1 MMPTP
6 RLSTLLAGLTD
17 APLVDDPEIRGIT
30 LDSRAVQHGWLFI
43 AVPGA
48 RADGRAYLAGAYAR
62 GAAAAVYET
71 KGDVKGLTSA
81 AGAGSAGAAF
91 APEARYTNA
100 IGIKNLREHVG
111 VIADRFYGTPSR
123 KLKVVGVTG
132 TNGKTTTTHLLA
144 QVLDRPTARCGL
156 IGTLGSGFPGRLDA
170 SLNTTPDAVS
180 VHGLLAKFVDTGA
193 TTVCM
198 EVSSHAL
205 DQARVAGVAFDI
217 AVFTNLTRDHLDYH
231 GDMHSYAAAK
241 ARLFDFPDLEAAVI
255 NQDDAFGRELIE
267 RTRSHAAVLSFG
279 LHGGDVQAR
288 AVQPSVAG
296 LALTIVTP
304 HGEASLRSPL
314 LGRFNA
320 ANLLAVLAVLLV
332 TGMPLAEAAARL
344 ALAQPVAGRM
354 ERFGGGAG
362 QPLVVVDYAHTPD
375 ALEKVLQALREHTSA
390 RLVCV
395 FGCGGDRDRG
405 KRPLMGRIAE
415 QFADVV
421 ILTNDNPR
429 HEDPASIINE
439 IATGMQTTPSAVPDR
454 TQAIRAALSEAR
466 SGDIVLV
473 AGKGHEDYQQFGDRR
488 LAYSD
493 RDTVRVLLGEAA

>member
-1 MMPTP
+1 MPAVNRAP
-6 RLSTLLAGLTD
+6 RLSTLLAGLTE
-17 APLVDDPEIRGIT
+17 APLADDPEIHGIT

-43 AVPGA
+43 AIPGA

-71 KGDVKGLTSA
+71 KD
-81 AGAGSAGAAF
+81 F
-91 APEARYTNA
+91 APETRYTSS
-100 IGIKNLREHVG
+100 IGIKSLREYIG
-111 VIADRFYGTPSR
+111 VIASRFYDAPSH

-144 QVLDRPTARCGL
+144 QALDRPAARCGL
-156 IGTLGSGFPGRLDA
+156 IGTLGSGFPGQLDA

-180 VHGLLAKFVDTGA
+180 LQSLLAKFADSGS

-217 AVFTNLTRDHLDYH
+217 VVFTNLTRDHLDYH
-231 GDMHSYAAAK
+231 GDMESYAAAK
-241 ARLFDFPDLEAAVI
+241 ARLFDFPDIEAAVI

-267 RTRSHAAVLSFG
+267 RTRGRVPVLSFG
-279 LHGGDVQAR
+279 LQGGDVRAR
-288 AVQPSVAG
+288 LVQPSVAG
-296 LALTIVTP
+296 LALTVVTP
-304 HGEASLRSPL
+304 HGEVSLRSPL

-332 TGMPLAEAAARL
+332 SGMPLAEAAARL
-344 ALAQPVAGRM
+344 AQAQPVAGRM

-375 ALEKVLQALREHTSA
+375 ALEKVLQALREHTQGK
-390 RLVCV
+390 LVCV

-415 QFADVV
+415 QLADVV
-421 ILTNDNPR
+421 ILTSDNPR
-429 HEDPASIINE
+429 HEEPASIINE
-439 IATGMQTTPSAVPDR
+439 IVAGMQSIPRAQPDR
-454 TQAIRAALSEAR
+454 VQAIRAALKLAR
-466 SGDIVLV
+466 AGDIVLV
-473 AGKGHEDYQQFGDRR
+473 AGKGHEDYQQIGDQR

-493 RDTVRVLLGEAA
+493 RDTVRELLEAAA

>member
-1 MMPTP
+1 MMAASPAP

-17 APLVDDPEIRGIT
+17 APLADDPEIRGLT
-30 LDSRAVQHGWLFI
+30 LDSRAVQPGWLFI

-71 KGDVKGLTSA
+71 KDFVS
-81 AGAGSAGAAF
+81 
-91 APEARYTNA
+91 EARYTNA
-100 IGIKNLREHVG
+100 IGVKDLREHVG
-111 VIADRFYGTPSR
+111 VIADRFYGAPSR
-123 KLKVVGVTG
+123 KLQVIGVTG

-144 QVLDRPTARCGL
+144 QVLDRPPARCGL
-156 IGTLGSGFPGRLDA
+156 IGTLGSGFPDRLDP
-170 SLNTTPDAVS
+170 SLHTTPDAVS
-180 VHGLLAKFVDTGA
+180 VHGLLAKFADTG
-193 TTVCM
+193 TKTVCM

-205 DQARVAGVAFDI
+205 DQARVAGVAFGI
-217 AVFTNLTRDHLDYH
+217 AVFTNLTHDHLDYH
-231 GDMHSYAAAK
+231 GDMDAYAAAK
-241 ARLFDFPDLEAAVI
+241 ARLFDFPHLQAVVI

-267 RTRSHAAVLSFG
+267 RTRGRAQLLTFG
-279 LHGGDVQAR
+279 LRAGDVRAR
-288 AVQPSVAG
+288 VVEPSVAG
-296 LALTIVTP
+296 LALTVVTP
-304 HGEASLRSPL
+304 HGETHLRSPL

-332 TGMPLAEAAARL
+332 TGMPLTEAAARL
-344 ALAQPVAGRM
+344 SQAQPVAGRM
-354 ERFGGGAG
+354 ERFGAGAG

-415 QFADVV
+415 QLADVV

-454 TQAIRAALSEAR
+454 TQAIRAALSEAGA
-466 SGDIVLV
+466 GDIVLV